1 METETP
7 KTIPPYVFVDGRKY
21 ILADAEELPEPEMF
35 ARLTP
40 PPRNVSQLIQWR
52 LFLSR
57 ESELLLIATVIGAL
71 CGCGLGMLFIE
82 GFAFIG
88 SMIGVFFLT
97 MLPVIIPAIF
107 RIRSAARKRS
117 NIIHLLQNGLVGKG
131 RFYSMASTGK
141 TVDNLTE
148 VELKYQFTAADG
160 KTRYASLCVTEMRKL
175 LALSSDSQRLVFYDP
190 IGASRNLL
198 FDSLPKGTKFDSA
211 TATFCMSPW
220 FLIGQILGLCIAVT
234 AIPAIIFGVYV
245 FLC

>member
-1 METETP
+1 VETKTP
-7 KTIPPYVFVDGRKY
+7 TTIVPFTFVDGRKY
-21 ILADAEELPEPEMF
+21 ILAETEELPEPEIF

-40 PPRNVSQLIQWR
+40 PPRTVSQLTQWR

-57 ESELLLIATVIGAL
+57 ELELLVIATVVGAL
-71 CGCGLGMLFIE
+71 CGCGLGMWFIE

-88 SMIGVFFLT
+88 SMIGAFFL
-97 MLPVIIPAIF
+97 IISPSIVSALF
-107 RIRSAARKRS
+107 RIRLAARNSS

-141 TVDNLTE
+141 TVNGLME

-175 LALSSDSQRLVFYDP
+175 LELSSESLRLVFYDP
-190 IGASRNLL
+190 VGASRNLL
-198 FDSLPKGTKFDSA
+198 FDTLPKGTKFDS
-211 TATFCMSPW
+211 TSATFCTSPW
-220 FLIGQILGLCIAVT
+220 FLIGQIFGLCIAVA